1 MGHVIVFGSQPSNPI
16 LIGYV
21 DSDYAGDIDNRRST
35 IGLMAT
41 SLENPILLVISI
53 LLLSLS
59 FPATG
64 EDHIFGKS
72 VDRKSLGLKKEKAS
86 HFRFFWH
93 DILSGNNP
101 TSIRVIQPPNKN
113 SSFLFGLTNMIDNPL
128 TIGPELGS
136 KCVGRAQGMYASAAQ
151 EELGFLMV
159 MNLAF
164 VEGKYNG
171 STLTVVGRNPAMEKV
186 REMSVVGGSGLFRF
200 ARGYVQ
206 AKTHWIDFNTGDA
219 TVQYDAYV
227 LHY

>member
-1 MGHVIVFGSQPSNPI
+1 
-16 LIGYV
+16 
-21 DSDYAGDIDNRRST
+21 
-35 IGLMAT
+35 MAT
-41 SLENPILLVISI
+41 SLQNPILHTFLVISI
-53 LLLSLS
+53 LLFSLS

-64 EDHIFGKS
+64 EDHVFGRP

-93 DILSGNNP
+93 DILSGRNP
-101 TSIRVIQPPNKN
+101 TSIMVIPPPKN
-113 SSFLFGLTNMIDNPL
+113 SSFFFGLTNMIDNPL
-128 TIGPELGS
+128 TIAPELGS
-136 KCVGRAQGMYASAAQ
+136 KVVGRAQGIYASAAQ
-151 EELGFLMV
+151 QQLGFLMV